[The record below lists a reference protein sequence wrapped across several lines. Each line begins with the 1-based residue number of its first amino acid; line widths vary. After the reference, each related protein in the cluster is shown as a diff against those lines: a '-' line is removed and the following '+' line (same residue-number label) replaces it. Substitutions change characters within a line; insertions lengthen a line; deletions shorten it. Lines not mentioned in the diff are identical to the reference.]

1 MDRSSKTDEG
11 KGKSEPPN
19 DPNLDAGKEHEMVS
33 NMSQPHIVLPAVT
46 VQCRNT
52 K

>member
-1 MDRSSKTDEG
+1 MDSNSKTDEG

-33 NMSQPHIVLPAVT
+33 NMSQPAVT
-46 VQCRNT
+46 VQGRNA